1 MRLFSIPP
9 LAAAKVAV
17 AVVSLAAVAAV
28 VGSQFVPQVP
38 IGTVLL
44 WSAVGAIALFGVV
57 TVAAIALLTFQ
68 QFILR
73 KGGTDAQWFW
83 FSGEP
88 KGLAQQRDRR
98 MNHDQKA

>member
-1 MRLFSIPP
+1 MRPFSASP
-9 LAAAKVAV
+9 LAAAKVAL

-28 VGSQFVPQVP
+28 VGSQLAPDVPV
-38 IGTVLL
+38 GTVLL
-44 WSAVGAIALFGVV
+44 WSALGAIALFSVV
-57 TVAAIALLTFQ
+57 TTAAVALLSFQ

-88 KGLAQQRDRR
+88 RGLAQQRDHRAHLR
-98 MNHDQKA
+98 SKG